1 MLYYNPLPPVQFAR
15 GGCLMIGVCCQRD
28 NIEYEISANISNPQ
42 QIQFLT
48 LGNGKIE
55 CHIFAGI
62 YRYYAVK
69 IDPRQRGKIVLNLGT
84 GNDFDRLNIT
94 DLQNHGRGKHVYYF
108 IILLFC
114 YFIIF

>member
-1 MLYYNPLPPVQFAR
+1 
-15 GGCLMIGVCCQRD
+15 MIGVCCQRD

-55 CHIFAGI
+55 CHVFAGI

-94 DLQNHGRGKHVYYF
+94 DLQNHGRGKHIYYLLLYLF
-108 IILLFC
+108 YFFVILLF
-114 YFIIF
+114 